1 MHHHSRAS
9 DLIFGLPL
17 WLILMAFII
26 IVVLVGI
33 YFHRKRILSD
43 YLSTEER
50 KELSDI
56 EQEILRLIRQ
66 TGKPISQS
74 EICDLIPIEPEEVAE
89 NLSWLQDKKLIERE
103 WDSSDQTYLIKSV
116 S

>member
-9 DLIFGLPL
+9 DLMFGLPF
-17 WLILMAFII
+17 WLILMAII
-26 IVVLVGI
+26 IILVLVGI
-33 YFHRKRILSD
+33 YFHRKRILSN

-89 NLSWLQDKKLIERE
+89 SLSSLQDKKLIERE
-103 WDSSDQTYLIKSV
+103 WVSSDQVYIIRPV
-116 S
+116 